1 MLRFKGPLKGIHG
14 LYTECKGLYI
24 YIYMG
29 LCRDKGK
36 ESGSYCLGLRV

>member
-1 MLRFKGPLKGIHG
+1 MVYIRNVKG
-14 LYTECKGLYI
+14 YI

-29 LCRDKGK
+29 LCRDTGK